1 MYAERRLCSNILF
14 LSWFVDLCVIDL
26 RFFRFQTVGEKTTV
40 TQRRTRTRAPARP
53 RLCTARSLLPG
64 CGQLPPSL
72 YSTTLFVFIAFHP
85 VLHTFWP
92 FTFLCANVLI
102 ASIWLFPSSCSC
114 CLHPPAQVVAVAS
127 HPSWPAC
134 VRPLLEDDVE
144 HEAEPSRSGLTRWSW
159 PRSGGRCHGAGALG
173 RLHISC
179 VLN

>member
-26 RFFRFQTVGEKTTV
+26 RFFRFQIVGEKTMV

-64 CGQLPPSL
+64 CRQLPPSL
-72 YSTTLFVFIAFHP
+72 AFHP

-102 ASIWLFPSSCSC
+102 ASIWLFPSYCSY

-159 PRSGGRCHGAGALG
+159 PRSGG
-173 RLHISC
+173 
-179 VLN
+179 